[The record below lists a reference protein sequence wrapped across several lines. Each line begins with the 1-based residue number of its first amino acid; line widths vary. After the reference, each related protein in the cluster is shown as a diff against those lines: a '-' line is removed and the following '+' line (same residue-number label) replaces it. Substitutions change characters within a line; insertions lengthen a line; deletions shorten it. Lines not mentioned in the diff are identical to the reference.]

1 MILGE
6 GNRMADSAA
15 TLDDL
20 FRRAGV
26 RHPDA
31 LALADAPN
39 REDFTDGP
47 PRTLTFAEVDRA
59 ISAFAAKLRHVG
71 LSTDAIVALQL
82 PNTVE
87 SIVAFLGVLR
97 AGMIAAPLPILW
109 RQQDIV
115 SALSR
120 IGAKAIVT
128 ASRIGVTNH
137 TEIAMQAA
145 VELFPVRQV
154 CSFGRTL
161 SDGIV
166 PLDDIFAS
174 DHVDTPAHSPRVGPA
189 AAHIAAITF
198 DLDFVPIARSH
209 VELVAGGLETF
220 LEAGAAADLATL
232 STIPIGSF
240 AGLSL
245 TLVHWLLSGGSLH
258 LHHNFDPDAFATQ
271 CGGLGNAIAILPAS
285 TIAAVADAGLLTEAG
300 QIVVALWRAPERMIS
315 AKAWTHPSIVVDVAS
330 FGEIG
335 LIAARRDANG
345 LPTPIS
351 NGVADPLHRPS
362 GAPKVIETVRNE
374 AGMLALKGRMVPAY
388 AFPPGSGREQVP
400 RSQPQTGGFLETG
413 FPCRPGVDTR
423 SLTITAPPAGVTTV
437 GGYRFRQR
445 DVDASVTQ
453 ADPTATIV
461 AVPDGDL
468 GQRLAGSAG
477 NPTVLRTALQ
487 AQGFNPLIS
496 GAFRPRSSFEAA

>member
-6 GNRMADSAA
+6 GNRTSDSAA

-47 PRTLTFAEVDRA
+47 PRTLTFAEADRA
-59 ISAFAAKLRHVG
+59 ISAFATKLRHVG
-71 LSTDAIVALQL
+71 LRTDAIVALQL
-82 PNTVE
+82 PNAVE
-87 SIVAFLGVLR
+87 SIIAFLGVLR
-97 AGMIAAPLPILW
+97 AGMIAAPLPLLW
-109 RQQDIV
+109 RQQEIV
-115 SALSR
+115 SGLSR

-128 ASRIGVTNH
+128 ASRIGTTNH

-154 CSFGRTL
+154 CSFGRAL

-174 DHVDTPAHSPRVGPA
+174 NHVDTPAHSPRAGSA

-220 LEAGAAADLATL
+220 LEAGAAADAATL
-232 STIPIGSF
+232 STIPVGSF

-245 TLVHWLLSGGSLH
+245 TLLHWLLSGGSLH
-258 LHHNFDPDAFATQ
+258 LHHGFDPDAFATQ
-271 CGGLGNAIAILPAS
+271 CDGLASAVAVLPAS
-285 TIAAVADAGLLTEAG
+285 TIAPVADAGLLTKSG
-300 QIVVALWRAPERMIS
+300 QIVAALWRAPEQMVS
-315 AKAWTHPSIVVDVAS
+315 AKAWNHPSTVVDVAS

-335 LIAARRDANG
+335 LIAARRDASG
-345 LPTPIS
+345 LPSPIA
-351 NGVADPLHRPS
+351 NGVADPSRRPT
-362 GAPKVIETVRNE
+362 GAPKVIEAARNE
-374 AGMLALKGRMVPAY
+374 SGILALKGRMVPIH
-388 AFPPGSGREQVP
+388 AFPSGSEREQVP
-400 RSQPQTGGFLETG
+400 RNDLNAGGFMETG
-413 FPCRPGVDTR
+413 FACRAGVDTR

-445 DVDASVTQ
+445 DVDATIMQ

-477 NPTVLRTALQ
+477 NPTVLRAALQ

-496 GAFRPRSSFEAA
+496 GAFRPRSAVEAA